1 MDLSGHERDKCYLSL
16 DGKGFA
22 DASYLSGADGVEDA
36 RALALADLD
45 RDGHEDLVV
54 VNRNAP
60 LIRVYRNLAGA
71 RGGRAF
77 VGLELVGAA
86 GRRDPVGARVEA
98 RACGRLHVAEVA
110 RGVGFGSGNSPVV
123 TLGLDRCETIDELA
137 VRFPSG
143 ERRRFAKIAARR
155 LYRVAE
161 GVGIQE
167 IPGVYGPRAPVAAG
181 PPTASATATRATTAA
196 RPAPGP
202 APAPALDALAAAV
215 RRTTASTAR
224 LALVSLFASWCEA
237 CARDTA
243 RVDALAAALAGRAAV
258 VGLSVEPKDDAASVA
273 AWSQKVGARHP
284 VAPYDP
290 RAAAAVEALFS
301 RRPDHPSTLHVDT
314 ATGQVLLR
322 TRGTPTRSE
331 LERVLR

>member
-1 MDLSGHERDKCYLSL
+1 VSALGAGPRAASRMDLSGRERDKCFLSL
-16 DGKGFA
+16 DGKGVA
-22 DASYLSGADGVEDA
+22 EASYLSGADGVEDA

-60 LIRVYRNLAGA
+60 LIRVYRNVAGA

-110 RGVGFGSGNSPVV
+110 RGVGFGSGNSPVL

-143 ERRRFAKIAARR
+143 ERRRFAKVAARR
-155 LYRVAE
+155 FYRVTE
-161 GVGIQE
+161 GAGLQE
-167 IPGVYGPRAPVAAG
+167 IPGVYGGGRAPVAA
-181 PPTASATATRATTAA
+181 RAPSTG
-196 RPAPGP
+196 R
-202 APAPALDALAAAV
+202 ALAAAV
-215 RRTTASTAR
+215 RRATASTAR
-224 LALVSLFASWCEA
+224 LSLVSLFASWCEA
-237 CARDTA
+237 CASDA
-243 RVDALAAALAGRAAV
+243 PRVDALAAALGGRASV
-258 VGLSVEPKDDAASVA
+258 VGLSVEPKDDAAAVA
-273 AWSQKVGARHP
+273 AWSRKVSARHP
-284 VAPYDP
+284 VAPYDA
-290 RAAAAVEALFS
+290 RAAAAVEALFA
-301 RRPDHPSTLHVDT
+301 RTPDLPSTLLVDT
-314 ATGQVLLR
+314 TSGRVLLR

-331 LERVLR
+331 LERALGR